1 MEKVFWDSIIES
13 IEAEEAQYDRVVQL
27 MREVRDEI
35 CEVAPQSWKEEIS
48 EVIDVDILS
57 QVISAADWLERH
69 E

>member
-35 CEVAPQSWKEEIS
+35 CEVAPQSWKEEIF